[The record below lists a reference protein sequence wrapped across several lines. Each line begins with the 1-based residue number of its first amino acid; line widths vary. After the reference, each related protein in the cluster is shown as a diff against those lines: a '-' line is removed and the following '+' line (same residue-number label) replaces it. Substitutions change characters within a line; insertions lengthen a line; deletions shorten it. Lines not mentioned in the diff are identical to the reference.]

1 MWVRKRLAF
10 ISDPS
15 LLEYT
20 MKTHTRFGIAAA
32 TCLLFVAGA
41 ARALDYPPRK
51 PGLWELSIQSDDGAS
66 KTPAMQTQQCIDGAT
81 DKAMREMGSST
92 GQQAC
97 SKQDMRTEGGR
108 IVVDSVCRIG
118 NTTATTH
125 SVITGDFGTGY
136 RMESRS
142 SYNPPMMGRKEG
154 TAIVEAKWVGPCK
167 AGQKPGDMMMSN
179 GMKMNVLEIAG
190 GARKK

>member
-1 MWVRKRLAF
+1 MKIHPRL
-10 ISDPS
+10 
-15 LLEYT
+15 
-20 MKTHTRFGIAAA
+20 GIAAA
-32 TCLLFVAGA
+32 TCLLFTAGA

-51 PGLWELSIQSDDGAS
+51 PGLWELSIQSEDGAS
-66 KTPAMQTQQCIDGAT
+66 KAAAMQTQQCIDAAT
-81 DKAMREMGSST
+81 DKAMREMGSSS

-108 IVVDSVCRIG
+108 IVVDSVCKIG

-125 SVITGDFGTGY
+125 SVITGDFSAAY

-142 SYNPPMMGRKEG
+142 SYSPPMMGRKEG

-167 AGQKPGDMMMSN
+167 AGQKPGDMMMPN
-179 GMKMNVLEIAG
+179 GMKMNLLEMPG